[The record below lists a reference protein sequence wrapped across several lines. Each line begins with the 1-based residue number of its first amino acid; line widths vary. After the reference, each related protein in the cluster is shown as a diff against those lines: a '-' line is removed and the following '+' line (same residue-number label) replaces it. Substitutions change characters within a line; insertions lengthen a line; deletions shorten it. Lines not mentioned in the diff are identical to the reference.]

1 MFLFPKGSFSD
12 GSVIKKS
19 IEKDTASTS
28 STSKVENETLIEQ
41 FDSIKVETTFV
52 QDISVFP
59 KDLSLNSP
67 IQGINYLTPIPEKS
81 DPDVIQPDPKPNF
94 RARYLGFSKPNPNF
108 SLRTFSTRS
117 GLPILKKNLKKLK
130 ECQQRYFK
138 KMEIPNSTDI
148 IKLSFLMKI

>member
-52 QDISVFP
+52 QDISVFT
-59 KDLSLNSP
+59 KNLSPNP
-67 IQGINYLTPIPEKS
+67 PIPEIS
-81 DPDVIQPDPKPNF
+81 DPVVTQPDPNPSF
-94 RARYLGFSKPNPNF
+94 RARYLGFSKPNSNF

>member
-1 MFLFPKGSFSD
+1 MFLFSKGSFSD
-12 GSVIKKS
+12 ELVIKKP
-19 IEKDTASTS
+19 IEKETASTS
-28 STSKVENETLIEQ
+28 STTKVENETLIEQ

-52 QDISVFP
+52 EDIFVFP
-59 KDLSLNSP
+59 KNLSPNPP
-67 IQGINYLTPIPEKS
+67 ISEKS
-81 DPDVIQPDPKPNF
+81 DTPDVIQPDPNPSF

>member
-1 MFLFPKGSFSD
+1 MFLFPEGSFSD

-28 STSKVENETLIEQ
+28 STTKVENETLIKQ

-52 QDISVFP
+52 EDIFVFP
-59 KDLSLNSP
+59 KNLSPNPP
-67 IQGINYLTPIPEKS
+67 ISEIF
-81 DPDVIQPDPKPNF
+81 DPVVTQPDPDPSF
-94 RARYLGFSKPNPNF
+94 RARYLGFSKPNSNF

>member
-1 MFLFPKGSFSD
+1 MFLLSKGSFSD

-28 STSKVENETLIEQ
+28 STTKVENETLIEQ

-52 QDISVFP
+52 EDIFVFP
-59 KDLSLNSP
+59 KNLSPNP
-67 IQGINYLTPIPEKS
+67 PIPEIS
-81 DPDVIQPDPKPNF
+81 DPVVTQPDPNPSF

>member
-28 STSKVENETLIEQ
+28 STTKVENETLIEQ

-52 QDISVFP
+52 QDIFVIP

-67 IQGINYLTPIPEKS
+67 IQGINYLTPIPEKF
-81 DPDVIQPDPKPNF
+81 DPNVTQPEPNPSF
-94 RARYLGFSKPNPNF
+94 RARYLGFSNFTPNF
-108 SLRTFSTRS
+108 SLRTFSTQS
-117 GLPILKKNLKKLK
+117 GLPILKKKIKLLK
-130 ECQQRYFK
+130 ECQKRYFK
-138 KMEIPNSTDI
+138 KIEIPNSIDV

>member
-1 MFLFPKGSFSD
+1 MFLFSQGSFSD

-28 STSKVENETLIEQ
+28 STTKVENETLIEQ

-67 IQGINYLTPIPEKS
+67 IQGINYLTPIPEKF
-81 DPDVIQPDPKPNF
+81 DTNVTQPDPCPSF
-94 RARYLGFSKPNPNF
+94 RAQYLGFSKPTPNF
-108 SLRTFSTRS
+108 SLRNFSTQS
-117 GLPILKKNLKKLK
+117 GLPILKKKIKLLK
-130 ECQQRYFK
+130 ECQKRYLK
-138 KMEIPNSTDI
+138 KLEIPNSTDI

>member
-1 MFLFPKGSFSD
+1 MFLFPQGSFSD

-28 STSKVENETLIEQ
+28 STTKVENETLIEQ

-52 QDISVFP
+52 QDIFVLP

-67 IQGINYLTPIPEKS
+67 IQGINYLTPIP
-81 DPDVIQPDPKPNF
+81 DVIQPDPNPNF

-130 ECQQRYFK
+130 ECHKRYFK

>member
-12 GSVIKKS
+12 ESVIKKS

-28 STSKVENETLIEQ
+28 STTKVENETLIEQ

-52 QDISVFP
+52 QDIFVLH
-59 KDLSLNSP
+59 KDLSLNS
-67 IQGINYLTPIPEKS
+67 PIPEKS
-81 DPDVIQPDPKPNF
+81 DPDVTQPDPNPSF

-108 SLRTFSTRS
+108 SLRNFSTRS

-130 ECQQRYFK
+130 ECQKRYFK

>member
-1 MFLFPKGSFSD
+1 MFLFSQGSFSD
-12 GSVIKKS
+12 GSVIKKP

-28 STSKVENETLIEQ
+28 STTKVENETLIEQ

-52 QDISVFP
+52 EDIFVFP
-59 KDLSLNSP
+59 KNLSPNP
-67 IQGINYLTPIPEKS
+67 PIPEIS
-81 DPDVIQPDPKPNF
+81 DPIVTQPDPDPSF